1 MSGLDGVSDIQNKND
16 DNVMEETLKTD
27 FSDAVHRLDEMKIDE
42 DLEISE
48 VTNNDEGEEDD
59 SDTMSQGARS
69 SASDVTEDRRS
80 VSSRQSL
87 NSRHSVGSKHDESP
101 KEDSKSE
108 NGKKEEQAGKDK
120 KKRGSVFDKLKRL
133 TKFDK
138 SKNTPVPAPSSKFQ
152 TIRVDKLPQIFVAK
166 YLGKKEVKGLF
177 GLHHVRKPVDELVKV
192 VKDGLLANE
201 KVELPLTY
209 VVISGR
215 GIDIRE
221 HKSNTVKDKVTYG
234 LIPIDFIS
242 YGVQD
247 LKYWKVFTFI
257 VVNQLSSRA
266 RDTECHAYLCDS
278 APNCRRMALSLGA
291 SFNVHKQKLAS
302 QGKAHNFQVELRPPD
317 ELAQDFEKDCEA

>member
-1 MSGLDGVSDIQNKND
+1 MSDLDAALENQNKN
-16 DNVMEETLKTD
+16 EECVIQESMNTD
-27 FSDAVHRLDEMKIDE
+27 FAEALNRLDEMKIEE

-48 VTNNDEGEEDD
+48 VSKKDEEDV
-59 SDTMSQGARS
+59 SDTQSQGAQS
-69 SASDVTEDRRS
+69 SSSEVAEDKGS
-80 VSSRQSL
+80 VCSGQE
-87 NSRHSVGSKHDESP
+87 GSPDGTK
-101 KEDSKSE
+101 SK
-108 NGKKEEQAGKDK
+108 NTPKKESSVKDK
-120 KKRGSVFDKLKRL
+120 KRGGSVLAKLKRL

-138 SKNTPVPAPSSKFQ
+138 AKNTPLPTPSSKFQ

-177 GLHHVRKPVDELVKV
+177 GLHHVRKPVDELVRV

-215 GIDIRE
+215 GIDVRE
-221 HKSNTVKDKVTYG
+221 HKSNTVKDQVTYG

-257 VVNQLSSRA
+257 VVNQLSSRTKE
-266 RDTECHAYLCDS
+266 TECHAYLCDS
-278 APNCRRMALSLGA
+278 AANCRRMALSLGA
-291 SFNVHKQKLAS
+291 SFNVYKKKLAS

-317 ELAQDFEKDCEA
+317 ELAGEFGKDDCEA

>member
-1 MSGLDGVSDIQNKND
+1 MSDLDAALENQNKN
-16 DNVMEETLKTD
+16 EECVIPENMNTD
-27 FSDAVHRLDEMKIDE
+27 FAEAVNRLDEMKIEE
-42 DLEISE
+42 DLEILE
-48 VTNNDEGEEDD
+48 VTKNDEDHEEDV
-59 SDTMSQGARS
+59 SDTLSQGAQS
-69 SASDVTEDRRS
+69 SSSDVAEDKGS
-80 VSSRQSL
+80 VCSGQE
-87 NSRHSVGSKHDESP
+87 GSPDGTK
-101 KEDSKSE
+101 SKSTP
-108 NGKKEEQAGKDK
+108 KKESSVKDK
-120 KKRGSVFDKLKRL
+120 KRGGSVFARLKRL

-138 SKNTPVPAPSSKFQ
+138 TKNTPLPTPSSKFH

-177 GLHHVRKPVDELVKV
+177 GLHHVRKPVDELVRV

-215 GIDIRE
+215 GIDVRE
-221 HKSNTVKDKVTYG
+221 HKSNTVKDQTLTYG

-257 VVNQLSSRA
+257 VVNQLSSRTKE
-266 RDTECHAYLCDS
+266 TECHAYLCDS
-278 APNCRRMALSLGA
+278 AANCRRMALSLGA
-291 SFNVHKQKLAS
+291 SFSVYKQKLAT

-317 ELAQDFEKDCEA
+317 ELAGEFGKDDCEA

>member
-1 MSGLDGVSDIQNKND
+1 MSDLDGALENQNKN
-16 DNVMEETLKTD
+16 EECVIQDSMNTD
-27 FSDAVHRLDEMKIDE
+27 FAEALDRLDDIKIEE

-48 VTNNDEGEEDD
+48 VTKKDEENEEDV
-59 SDTMSQGARS
+59 SDTQSQGAQS
-69 SASDVTEDRRS
+69 SSSEVTEDKGS
-80 VSSRQSL
+80 VCSGQEGSPARTKSK
-87 NSRHSVGSKHDESP
+87 NTPTKETSV
-101 KEDSKSE
+101 
-108 NGKKEEQAGKDK
+108 KDK
-120 KKRGSVFDKLKRL
+120 KRGGSVLSKLKRL

-138 SKNTPVPAPSSKFQ
+138 AKNTPVPTPSSKFQ

-177 GLHHVRKPVDELVKV
+177 GLHHVRKPVDEMVRV

-215 GIDIRE
+215 GIDVRE
-221 HKSNTVKDKVTYG
+221 HKSNTVKDTVTYG

-266 RDTECHAYLCDS
+266 KETECHAYLCDS
-278 APNCRRMALSLGA
+278 AANCRRMALSLGA
-291 SFNVHKQKLAS
+291 SFSVYKQKLAS

-317 ELAQDFEKDCEA
+317 ELAGEFGKDDCEA